1 MNRNVIEKRGSVMGL
16 TANSTGGRLLKQG
29 IDEQGE
35 ECDYRIAIAGN
46 PNVR

>member
-1 MNRNVIEKRGSVMGL
+1 MGL

-29 IDEQGE
+29 IYEQGE